1 MRVEILRARLYRGE
15 HMDPGVIV
23 EMDDYTADVFI
34 RKGWARR
41 AVDPAPLTTEKAD
54 VLIPTGAKR
63 RRALR

>member
-1 MRVEILRARLYRGE
+1 
-15 HMDPGVIV
+15 MDPGVIV